1 MPIFTPVCG
10 VQPSSSNHAFMTKIL
25 VTGGL
30 GQLGIELVPA
40 LQQRYGKTRIVVSD
54 LRDPEMQSPDGIYE
68 QLDVLDAERL
78 GSSVKKHGIT
88 QIYHLA
94 AVLSA
99 NAERNPIKAWQINI
113 DGLLN
118 ILEISKQQGI
128 EKVFWPSSIGVFGP
142 DTPKTATP
150 QFAPANPLSIYG
162 ISKLAGERWCAYY
175 HRQYGL
181 DVRSLRYPGLIGY
194 SSPPGGGTT
203 DYAVDIFF
211 QAIEKGRYTCYLEP
225 ETRLPMMYMDDA
237 VRAAIEL
244 MEADRKRLRI
254 DFSYNLAAIS
264 FSPAELAASI
274 NRHIPDFEIT
284 YAIDF
289 RQQIANGWPESIDDS
304 YAREDWGWKPALGL
318 NDLSAVMLD
327 NVGRLHK
334 TVPAQKQR

>member
-1 MPIFTPVCG
+1 MPIFTPACG
-10 VQPSSSNHAFMTKIL
+10 VQPGRSNHAFMTKIL

-54 LRDPEMQSPDGIYE
+54 LRAPEMQSTDGTYE

-78 GSSVKKHGIT
+78 ASAVKKHGIT

-99 NAERNPIKAWQINI
+99 NAEHNPIKAWQINI

-118 ILEISKQQGI
+118 VLEISKQQKI

-142 DTPKTATP
+142 DTPKIATP
-150 QFAPANPLSIYG
+150 QYAQANPISIYG
-162 ISKLAGERWCAYY
+162 ISKLAGERWCAYFY
-175 HRQYGL
+175 RKYGI

-211 QAIEKGRYTCYLEP
+211 QAIEKGRYTCYLGP
-225 ETRLPMMYMDDA
+225 DTRLPMMYMDDA
-237 VRAAIEL
+237 VRAVIEL
-244 MEADRKRLRI
+244 MEADRNRLRI

-274 NRHIPDFEIT
+274 SRHIPDFEIS
-284 YAIDF
+284 YATDF
-289 RQQIANGWPESIDDS
+289 RQQIADGWPESIDDS
-304 YAREDWGWKPALGL
+304 YAREDWGWKPIFGL
-318 NDLSAVMLD
+318 DEMSAAMLE
-327 NVGRLHK
+327 NVGRLNK
-334 TVPAQKQR
+334 SQPAQEQG